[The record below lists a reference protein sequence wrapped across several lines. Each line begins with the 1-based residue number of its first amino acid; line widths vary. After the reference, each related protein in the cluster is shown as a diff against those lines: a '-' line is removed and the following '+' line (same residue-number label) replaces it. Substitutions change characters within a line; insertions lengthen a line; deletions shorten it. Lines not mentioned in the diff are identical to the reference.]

1 MSSDSPNPP
10 NNEAAE
16 RLAQAKARM
25 QGVKSRPLSST
36 PVESPAPVTVE
47 PEPEPDPEIE
57 SGSSSK
63 LPSGLLARF
72 RRVNQL
78 DAQRYRNKPWQQLP
92 DESPIEYAL
101 FREYLL
107 PEMARGRDIDTLAD
121 RLNAPEL
128 TGWLDTL
135 ISTAPVPNTAI
146 EGYGFRLKRRKDNAP
161 EDPANPNKNIE
172 TRLLWWLAGHNYWME
187 RGKLYDAWQ
196 IEVLVSRRK
205 SQMHEYA
212 QRLYSEYVEHTDSQL
227 AILQE
232 IRNGILAHSLTSK
245 GQLMKVRR
253 RILVKDAS
261 GMPVE
266 TETEYDPTVQFDT
279 MFKLADRIFG
289 PLPNMLD
296 GDVTTTLGQSI
307 ALPDAT
313 DKELTTAPKSKLT
326 NAPWL
331 LNRVKQVQSEMEKR
345 AAERAAEEHQ
355 RLLAAP
361 EESTEEAGDTTGNK

>member
-1 MSSDSPNPP
+1 
-10 NNEAAE
+10 
-16 RLAQAKARM
+16 M
-25 QGVKSRPLSST
+25 QGVKSKPLGASALDPQPTETQITQSAS
-36 PVESPAPVTVE
+36 VATVA

-57 SGSSSK
+57 PSK
-63 LPSGLLARF
+63 LSGGLLSRF
-72 RRVNQL
+72 HRANQL

-92 DESPIEYAL
+92 GESPIEYAL

-107 PEMARGRDIDTLAD
+107 PEMARGRDLDTLAE

-135 ISTAPVPNTAI
+135 ISTAHVPNTAL
-146 EGYGFRLKRRKDNAP
+146 EGYAIRLKKRKDTQP
-161 EDPANPNKNIE
+161 EDPGNPNKNVE
-172 TRLLWWLAGHNYWME
+172 TRVLWWLAEHNYWAE
-187 RGKLYDAWQ
+187 RGRLYDAWQ
-196 IEVLVSRRK
+196 IEILVTKRK
-205 SQMHEYA
+205 SQMQEYA

-253 RILVKDAS
+253 RILVKDS
-261 GMPVE
+261 TGMPVE
-266 TETEYDPTVQFDT
+266 TETEYDPAMQFDT

-296 GDVTTTLGQSI
+296 GDVTTTLSQSVT
-307 ALPDAT
+307 LPEST
-313 DKELTTAPKSKLT
+313 NKELTSAPNNKLT

-331 LNRVKQVQSEMEKR
+331 LNRVKQVQTEMEKR
-345 AAERAAEEHQ
+345 AAERSAGNQQRLLVAAEE
-355 RLLAAP
+355 ASKDSDPAD
-361 EESTEEAGDTTGNK
+361 STKK